1 MTRASASPAPGAIS
15 PAPPRLLRP
24 RGSNQVGMRQFNER
38 VVLQAIRLHG
48 SLPKADLARLTGLT
62 AQTIGLITTRLEE
75 DGLLIRQDRVRG
87 RIGQPSVPLA
97 LNPDGAFSVGIK
109 IGRRSTDSLL
119 VDFTGQVRQRLSLA
133 YAFPDADTLIPVIG
147 QHLRALRDQ
156 LGPLAPRLVGVGVA
170 APFQLGGW
178 HRMLGL
184 SENQSDAWNRID
196 LSAEVQAMADLP
208 VSFAKDTSA
217 ACVAELV
224 AGRGRDLKS
233 FLYLFVDTFV
243 GGGLVI
249 HSHLHAGIHGNAGA
263 VASLPL
269 QVAQAPN
276 APPQLISQ
284 ASLWE
289 LEQRLQVHGLDPT
302 AAYDERALQPPFEQ
316 ETSLWLT
323 NAANALA
330 HCVVSATALL
340 DIDAVV
346 MDGSFCRP
354 LLQRLIERTREALSH
369 YNWEGLWPAQVI
381 AGSIGSDARALG
393 GALLPLHANFAPDR
407 DLFLKVAAE
416 PGRLRP
422 VEPGAGP
429 SMHQTK

>member
-1 MTRASASPAPGAIS
+1 MTEPPVTTVTAAAPVESEAAT
-15 PAPPRLLRP
+15 PVWLRQ
-24 RGSNQVGMRQFNER
+24 RGSNHVGMRQFNER

-48 SLPKADLARLTGLT
+48 SVPKAELARLTHLT

-75 DGLLIRQDRVRG
+75 DGLLIRHDRVRG

-109 IGRRSTDSLL
+109 IGRRSTDWLL

-133 YAFPDADTLIPVIG
+133 YAFPDADTLLPVIG
-147 QHLRALRDQ
+147 QNLLTLREQ
-156 LGPLAPRLVGVGVA
+156 LGALAPRLVGVGVA
-170 APFQLGGW
+170 APFLLGGW

-184 SENQSDAWNRID
+184 SAQQSDRWNRID
-196 LSAEVQAMADLP
+196 LSAEVQAMTDLP

-224 AGRGRDLKS
+224 SGRGRDLKS

-249 HSHLHAGIHGNAGA
+249 NSQLHAGIHNNAGA

-269 QVAQAPN
+269 QVAQAPDT
-276 APPQLISQ
+276 PPQLISQ

-289 LEQRLQVHGLDPT
+289 LEQCFKTRGLDPT
-302 AAYDERALQPPFEQ
+302 AAYDERAMQPPFESDTQ
-316 ETSLWLT
+316 AWVAS
-323 NAANALA
+323 AANALA
-330 HCVVSATALL
+330 HSVVSATALL

-354 LLQRLIERTREALSH
+354 LLQRLIEATGAALGR
-369 YNWEGLWPAQVI
+369 YNWEGLWPAQVM

-393 GALLPLHANFAPDR
+393 GAMLPLHANFAPDR
-407 DLFLKVAAE
+407 DLFLKG
-416 PGRLRP
+416 GR
-422 VEPGAGP
+422 
-429 SMHQTK
+429 